1 MINSVR
7 NTVLSVL
14 NKNNYGYISPSDFNL
29 YAKQAQLEA
38 YEEYF
43 SNYNKTVTA
52 ENLRTS
58 GSDYADINKA
68 VGETMEY
75 FLVDDFLKPFDY
87 NNPYTTRNRFYIPSL
102 TTTGNEA
109 YMINRVVCY
118 PKILNQNSSNDGAQA
133 FELVDSTANFI
144 TDGVQP
150 GDIVANW
157 SVIPPQLATVYVVI
171 NATSLLLSADI
182 FPVTGDDYY
191 IISAQTYVES
201 EKVSTGKIISL
212 NLSNITAPSSMFPA
226 YTQDSTLL
234 QLYPSTTTFTLGL
247 FGQVKCAYFRY
258 PKEPKWTYITLSAGE
273 PVFDQSQPDYQ
284 DFELPQE
291 DEFKLAMKILQYC
304 GVSIR
309 ETEVAAFA
317 IAQEQHEQP
326 TFSQQQ

>member
-1 MINSVR
+1 
-7 NTVLSVL
+7 
-14 NKNNYGYISPSDFNL
+14 
-29 YAKQAQLEA
+29 
-38 YEEYF
+38 
-43 SNYNKTVTA
+43 
-52 ENLRTS
+52 
-58 GSDYADINKA
+58 
-68 VGETMEY
+68 MEY

-87 NNPYTTRNRFYIPSL
+87 DFPTITRNRFYIPSL

-118 PKILNQNSSNDGAQA
+118 PNIIKDNSFNDGVAA
-133 FELVDSTANFI
+133 FRLIDSTATFI
-144 TDGVQP
+144 ADGVKP

-157 SVIPPQLATVYVVI
+157 SVVPPQLATVYEVL
-171 NATSLLLSADI
+171 TDTELFLSADI
-182 FPVTGDDYY
+182 FPVLNDDYY
-191 IISAQTYVES
+191 IVSAQTYKES

-226 YTQDSTLL
+226 YTQDGTLM
-234 QLYPSTTTFTLGL
+234 QLYPFTTTFTLGL

-258 PKEPKWTYITLSAGE
+258 PKEPKWTYITLTAGE

-304 GVSIR
+304 GISIR